1 MKIIVSPAKKMTD
14 QEDFFEWDQLPVFL
28 DQANAIKDYLKAL
41 TYDELKRL
49 WQCNDKIAHLNVE
62 RLQNMDLHKGLV
74 PALLAYE
81 GLQYQYMAPQVFDL
95 DQWAYVRKHLVILS
109 GFYGYLRPTDG
120 VVTYRLEMGARFDPP
135 LAGSKN
141 LYQYWD
147 RRIYEEL
154 TSGGSTIVNLA
165 SKEYSQA
172 IEKFLTVNDRLITCV
187 FGNEIEVDGELKV
200 KVKATEA
207 KMARGEM
214 VRYLA
219 EHQITDPALMKGF
232 SSLNYRFSEKH
243 SSPNRYVFIKGSS
256 IK

>member
-1 MKIIVSPAKKMTD
+1 MKIIISPAKKMTD
-14 QEDFFEWDQLPVFL
+14 QEDFFEWDQLPVFM
-28 DQANAIKDYLKAL
+28 DQANEIKDYLKEL
-41 TYDELKRL
+41 TYDEVKAL
-49 WQCNDKIAHLNVE
+49 WQCNDKIAGLNYQ
-62 RLQNMDLHKGLV
+62 RLQNMDLHKRLV
-74 PALLAYE
+74 PALLAYV

-95 DQWAYVRKHLVILS
+95 DQWAYVKDHLVILS
-109 GFYGYLRPTDG
+109 GFYGLLRPTDG
-120 VVTYRLEMGARFDPP
+120 VVPYRLEMGAKFDRP

-154 TSGGSTIVNLA
+154 TSGGSTIINLA
-165 SKEYSQA
+165 SKEYSKVV
-172 IEKFLTVNDRLITCV
+172 EKYLGPNDQMMTCV
-187 FGNEIEVDGELKV
+187 FGTEVEGRV

-219 EHQITDPALMKGF
+219 EHNVQDPEMMKRF

-243 SSPNRYVFIKGSS
+243 SSINRYVFLKG
-256 IK
+256 KGCQ